1 MRNIRRQN
9 ILGIIAVLL
18 VLVFANVISSYLFR
32 RFDLTSEKRY
42 TLSESTKDVL
52 KGLDDQVLFRV
63 YLEGDDLPAEYRR
76 FRNDIKNKFHIST
89 DYFLFEE
96 IDGKATFRRR
106 GSKR

>member
-42 TLSESTKDVL
+42 TLSESTKEVL
-52 KGLDDQVLFRV
+52 KGLDDQVVFRV
-63 YLEGDDLPAEYRR
+63 YL
-76 FRNDIKNKFHIST
+76 
-89 DYFLFEE
+89 
-96 IDGKATFRRR
+96 
-106 GSKR
+106 

>member
-42 TLSESTKDVL
+42 TLSESTKEVL

-76 FRNDIKNKFHIST
+76 FRCTSAEKSAQLNEQ
-89 DYFLFEE
+89 FLFGRK
-96 IDGKATFRRR
+96 IFFFFRHLH
-106 GSKR
+106 GIA